1 MTAPSDRNLLLAV
14 DASDNSRKAVDYVGR
29 LLGGVGGDFH
39 ITLLHLI
46 LEPDADYF
54 PSDEERRIWIDQK
67 LNESLALLES
77 YKQVLISYG
86 FEGDRIRVLTPIR
99 FCPSLTECILE
110 QKDMLE
116 YGTIVV
122 GRKGLSPKEEI
133 LLGSVSSRLVKLAR
147 NCTVWVVNA

>member
-1 MTAPSDRNLLLAV
+1 MTASSERNLLIAV
-14 DASDNSRKAVDYVGR
+14 DASENSRKAVDYVGK

-46 LEPDADYF
+46 LEPDTDYF
-54 PSDEERRIWIDQK
+54 PSEEEHRIWIDEK
-67 LNESLALLES
+67 LKESIQLLAGYRE
-77 YKQVLISYG
+77 VLIAYG

-99 FCPSLTECILE
+99 FCPSVSECILE

-147 NCTVWVVNA
+147 NCTVWVVNT

>member
-1 MTAPSDRNLLLAV
+1 MTAPSERNLLIAV
-14 DASDNSRKAVDYVGR
+14 DASENSGKAVDYVGR

-54 PSDEERRIWIDQK
+54 PSEEEHRIWIDEK
-67 LNESLALLES
+67 LEESVRLLEG
-77 YKQVLISYG
+77 YKNVLITYG
-86 FEGDRIRVLTPIR
+86 FDADRIRVFTPIR
-99 FCPSLTECILE
+99 FCPSVSECILE
-110 QKDMLE
+110 QKDILE

-133 LLGSVSSRLVKLAR
+133 LLGSVSSRLVKLAK

>member
-1 MTAPSDRNLLLAV
+1 MTSPSERNLLIAV
-14 DASDNSRKAVDYVGR
+14 DASENSRKAVDYVGR
-29 LLGGVGGDFH
+29 LLGGVVGDFH

-54 PSDEERRIWIDQK
+54 PSKEEHQIWIDQK
-67 LNESLALLES
+67 LKESVRLLEG
-77 YKQVLISYG
+77 YRDVLIGYG

-99 FCPSLTECILE
+99 FCPSISECILE